1 MIGRA
6 SLLEVPPD
14 GILGAELLVAEVALV
29 VRRTLRLVASVL
41 RLLIVLALAVRH
53 GEYISVAGKKCFC
66 YIADTNR
73 KTRR

>member
-41 RLLIVLALAVRH
+41 RLLVVLALAVGH
-53 GEYISVAGKKCFC
+53 GECMSVADKRCLC
-66 YIADTNR
+66 YIADTGR
-73 KTRR
+73 KRCR